1 MSEDDIFLEALEF
14 ADPEERAKYLDRAC
28 AGNAEL
34 RAAVES
40 LLESHDEASSFLDE
54 PALRQMLADEAAS
67 GGSSVGSER
76 PLHREEID
84 LSFLEPSTAPDSL
97 GRLHHFEIRGVAG
110 HGSFGIVLKAFDTKL
125 ERIVAVKIMTAEI
138 AAMSPARKRFLREAR
153 AMSAIRHENVVRV
166 FDIREQPRPYLVME
180 YVDGETLQQ
189 RIDRVGP
196 LEIQDIL
203 HIGRQ
208 VAAGLAAAHAK
219 GLIHRDIKP
228 ANILLENRTNNVRI
242 TDFGLARAADDAS
255 VTQSGVLAGTP
266 LYMSPEQAQGLEI
279 DARSDLFSLGSVLYV
294 MCSGRPPFRAA
305 NSFAVLKRVVYE
317 KARPIQQII
326 PEVPGWLVAV
336 VARLHEKNPKHRY
349 ASAHLVEAA
358 LDPSPDVDRRWNS
371 WRTRRPLSLG
381 FLLVIACLAV
391 ALFGM
396 AIQFAGV
403 MKLPR
408 PSVHRPISD
417 ASPTSSPILEP
428 KPLEAA
434 ELVEPVEAAEPMPEV
449 PEPEAPIVAETID
462 LMPLGSY
469 WLGERTYRR
478 GAYQGGTVHYELH
491 VTERHDNV
499 FRGHVF
505 DNGKG
510 RNRAQVEGVIQ
521 GETIVWTEQARGNTL
536 TMKATRDGDQL
547 TVHFHGVYSNGAT
560 NIGDGRLTLIRPASP
575 APATDGDSEA
585 NE

>member
-14 ADPEERAKYLDRAC
+14 ADPEERSKFLDSAC
-28 AGNAEL
+28 AGNTEL

-54 PALRQMLADEAAS
+54 PALRQMLADGVAS
-67 GGSSVGSER
+67 GTGPVRSEAN
-76 PLHREEID
+76 LHREEID

-110 HGSFGIVLKAFDTKL
+110 RGSFGIVLKAFDTKL
-125 ERIVAVKIMTAEI
+125 ERIVAIKIMTAEI
-138 AAMSPARKRFLREAR
+138 AATSPARKRFLREAR

-166 FDIREQPRPYLVME
+166 FDIKEQPRPLLVME

-196 LEIQDIL
+196 LELPDIL
-203 HIGRQ
+203 RIGRQ

-228 ANILLENRTNNVRI
+228 ANVLLENGTNNVRI

-266 LYMSPEQAQGLEI
+266 LYMSPEQAEGAEI

-305 NSFAVLKRVVYE
+305 NSFAVLKRVVHE

-336 VARLHEKNPKHRY
+336 IDRLHEKNPKHRY
-349 ASAHLVEAA
+349 AAAHQVEAA
-358 LDPSPDVDRRWNS
+358 LNPSPEFETPWNTG
-371 WRTRRPLSLG
+371 WNRGRLSIW
-381 FLLVIACLAV
+381 FSVLLVSLAMALVFV
-391 ALFGM
+391 AAEYSGATNL
-396 AIQFAGV
+396 
-403 MKLPR
+403 LRPR
-408 PSVHRPISD
+408 VQRNISD
-417 ASPTSSPILEP
+417 NSSIPEAQLLAANPTEAQPTEAAESIRPVESAAPVSAIIQPE
-428 KPLEAA
+428 KPLE
-434 ELVEPVEAAEPMPEV
+434 PETV
-449 PEPEAPIVAETID
+449 D

-478 GAYQGGTVHYELH
+478 GAYQGATVHYELH

-521 GETIVWTEQARGNTL
+521 GDTIVWTEQARGNTL

-547 TVHFHGVYSNGAT
+547 TVHFHGLYSNGAT
-560 NIGDGRLTLIRPASP
+560 NIGDGRLTLIRPS
-575 APATDGDSEA
+575 GE
-585 NE
+585 NN